1 MARIPRQKIEAIVQR
16 DLPGYEVVDSHS
28 SVHDA
33 AHVQADQATPDIDDL
48 RRKFL
53 GEQAAMAIAPA
64 EDAASAE
71 RETAGDDDELVVV
84 KPEGAGLAPAKRV
97 IVSGRT
103 HRVIGSQG

>member
-1 MARIPRQKIEAIVQR
+1 MARIPRQKLEAIVQR

-28 SVHDA
+28 TVHDA

-53 GEQAAMAIAPA
+53 GERAAMAPA
-64 EDAASAE
+64 GDAASAE